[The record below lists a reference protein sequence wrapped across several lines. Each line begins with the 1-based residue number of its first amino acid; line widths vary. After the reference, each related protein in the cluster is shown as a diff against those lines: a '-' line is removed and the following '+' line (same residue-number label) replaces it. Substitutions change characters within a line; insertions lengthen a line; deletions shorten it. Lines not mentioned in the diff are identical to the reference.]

1 MKNIVYKETKM
12 TIIGS
17 ATNKATKF
25 SGKMLTRAAVT
36 GGMAMAYST
45 FVLGNGLTQAT
56 ILNSAGLAGAC
67 IASEFITR
75 QILPMA
81 HLTNSKSGLNIGIE
95 SAIAGSLYAGVIY
108 PRLFPGSSVGFMG
121 LLQTGAA
128 IDVASQLVNERV
140 YDILTNDPD
149 GAY

>member
-1 MKNIVYKETKM
+1 M

-17 ATNKATKF
+17 AATSKAAAF

-36 GGMAMAYST
+36 GALAMAYSS
-45 FVLGNGLTQAT
+45 FVLGNGFSQAT
-56 ILNSAGLAGAC
+56 VVNSAGLAGAC
-67 IASEFITR
+67 VASEVITR
-75 QILPMA
+75 QVLGNAM
-81 HLTNSKSGLNIGIE
+81 HLTDSKSGLNIGIE

-108 PRLFPGSSVGFMG
+108 PRLFPGSTIGFMG
-121 LLQTGAA
+121 LMQTGAA

-140 YDILTNDPD
+140 YEMITNDPD

>member
-1 MKNIVYKETKM
+1 M

-17 ATNKATKF
+17 ATTSKAAAF
-25 SGKMLTRAAVT
+25 SGKMLTRAVVT
-36 GGMAMAYST
+36 GGLAMAYSS
-45 FVLGNGLTQAT
+45 FFLGNGFSQAT
-56 ILNSAGLAGAC
+56 VLNSAGLAGAC
-67 IASEFITR
+67 IASEVITR

-108 PRLFPGSSVGFMG
+108 PRLFPGSAIGFMG
-121 LLQTGAA
+121 LMQTGAA

-140 YDILTNDPD
+140 YDMITNDPD

>member
-1 MKNIVYKETKM
+1 M

-17 ATNKATKF
+17 AATSKAAAF

-36 GGMAMAYST
+36 GALAMAYSS
-45 FVLGNGLTQAT
+45 FVLGNGFSQAT
-56 ILNSAGLAGAC
+56 VLSSAGLASAC
-67 IASEFITR
+67 IVSEVITR

-108 PRLFPGSSVGFMG
+108 PRLFPGSTIGFMG
-121 LLQTGAA
+121 LMQTGAA

-140 YDILTNDPD
+140 YDMITNDPD